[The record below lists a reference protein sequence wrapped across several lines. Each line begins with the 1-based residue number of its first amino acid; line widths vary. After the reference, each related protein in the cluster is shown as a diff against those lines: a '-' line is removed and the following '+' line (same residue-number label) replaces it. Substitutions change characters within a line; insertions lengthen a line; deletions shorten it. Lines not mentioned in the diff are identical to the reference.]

1 MHPKLAQ
8 LLNDYTRPVP
18 VPSGMTSREL
28 VRRAIRFQ
36 DPPRVPYSFIH
47 PLEGDFFEVIL
58 ADTLAGGQTSNRPQ
72 ELGAV
77 YYDEWGVGQKV
88 TGRGWDHA
96 FDHPLADLSKV
107 DDFRFPDTAAPD
119 RFARLAPFVQ
129 QAQAAGKY
137 VVGFDPIM
145 AFERMRALVGFE
157 GLMIAPYT
165 QPEGLQRLTG
175 RLTEQTIAVINQW
188 ADLGGVDAFMTW
200 EDWGLQTSLQ
210 MKVETFREFYKPHYA
225 RIVAAVHERGMH
237 YIWHN
242 CGQILAMIP
251 DMIEL
256 GVDVLQLDQPRLM
269 GHERLAEAFGGRI
282 CFWNTVDIQWS
293 VQAKVTED
301 DLRAEVKQMLEI
313 YNRFHGGF
321 MARHYPQPR
330 DIGLSPERCL
340 VIAEAFRAKA

>member
-8 LLNDYTRPVP
+8 ILNEYTRPVP
-18 VPSGMTSREL
+18 VPAGLTSRDL
-28 VRRAIRFQ
+28 VARAIRFQ
-36 DPPRVPYSFIH
+36 DPPRIPYSFIH

-58 ADTLAGGQTSNRPQ
+58 ADRLSGGGASNRPP

-96 FDHPLADLSKV
+96 FDHPLADLSKT
-107 DDFRFPDTAAPD
+107 DAHPFPDSADPD
-119 RFARLAPFVQ
+119 RFRRLKPFVQ
-129 QAQAAGKY
+129 EAAAAGKY
-137 VVGFDPIM
+137 VVGFDPVM

-157 GLMIAPYT
+157 ELMIAPYT
-165 QPEGLQRLTG
+165 QPEGLG
-175 RLTEQTIAVINQW
+175 RLAERMTDETIAVVDQW
-188 ADLGGVDAFMTW
+188 AGLGGVDAFMTW

-225 RIVAAVHERGMH
+225 RVVDAVHERGMH

-242 CGQILAMIP
+242 CGQILDMIP

-269 GHERLAEAFGGRI
+269 GHDRLAEAGGGRI

-293 VQAKVTED
+293 VQPKVTED
-301 DLRAEVKQMLEI
+301 DLRAEVKQMIEAFS
-313 YNRFHGGF
+313 RFHGGF

-340 VIAEAFRAKA
+340 AIAEAFRA

>member
-8 LLNDYTRPVP
+8 ILSDYTRPVP
-18 VPSGMTSREL
+18 VPDGLTSRDL
-28 VRRAIRFQ
+28 VTRAIRFQ
-36 DPPRVPYSFIH
+36 DPPRIPYSFIH

-58 ADTLAGGQTSNRPQ
+58 ADRLSGGGDSNRPQ

-96 FDHPLADLSKV
+96 FDHPLADLSKT
-107 DDFRFPDTAAPD
+107 DAHPFPDPAAPD
-119 RFARLAPFVQ
+119 RFQRLKPFVQ
-129 QAQAAGKY
+129 EAVAAGKY
-137 VVGFDPIM
+137 VVGFDPVM

-157 GLMIAPYT
+157 ELMIAPYT
-165 QPEGLQRLTG
+165 QPQGLKRLAE
-175 RLTEQTIAVINQW
+175 RLTEETIAVVDQW
-188 ADLGGVDAFMTW
+188 AHLGGVDAFMTW

-210 MKVETFREFYKPHYA
+210 MKIKTFREFYKPHYA
-225 RIVAAVHERGMH
+225 RVVDAVHERGMQ

-242 CGQILAMIP
+242 CGQILDMIP

-256 GVDVLQLDQPRLM
+256 GVDVLQLDQPRLL
-269 GHERLAEAFGGRI
+269 GHDRLAETGGGRI

-293 VQAKVTED
+293 VQPKVTED
-301 DLRAEVKQMLEI
+301 DLRAEVERMIET

-340 VIAEAFRAKA
+340 AIAEAFRA